1 MQLERVQSDKRRQ
14 STPAATRGDLE
25 KAVEIAREIRNRERY
40 NKLDFYDP
48 YPYQLNFH
56 ETGAEAN
63 QRLLMAANRIGKSYS
78 GAAEMA
84 YHITGLYPKWWNG
97 RRFKKPIVAWAG
109 GVSNETT
116 RDIVQYELLGS
127 PDDPDAFGSGS
138 IPRSCI
144 IKTERKPGV
153 PNAKSMALIKHVSG
167 GNSSLFFKAYEMGVD
182 KWQGRSVDC
191 VWLDEEP
198 SRELY
203 SQAVTRTLDRR
214 GMVYMTFTP
223 ENGMTETVASFMNR
237 LQSGQS
243 LTNATWDDASERVLS
258 MKGERGHLS
267 ETVMEQIL
275 SSYSPHEREMRRYGR
290 PSIGSGL
297 IFPIGEEDII
307 TEPVHLEDH
316 WPRIAAIDFGWDH
329 PTAVVW
335 CAIDRDE
342 EMFYVYDCYR
352 ASKASPSVHA
362 GIIKSRPQFIPIAY
376 PHDGNRRD
384 SMGNPGLADQ
394 YRNLGCNFLID
405 HFTNP
410 PALGE
415 NKGSN
420 SIEEGLMA
428 ILQSMEAGKFKVF
441 STLSDWFEEF
451 RMYHRKNNKVVPI
464 RDDLMSATRYA
475 FQSQR
480 FAVAGKD
487 PTWTKD
493 LEYRNYGIV

>member
-1 MQLERVQSDKRRQ
+1 MPSSSTRKLE
-14 STPAATRGDLE
+14 L
-25 KAVEIAREIRNRERY
+25 AREQRTRERL
-40 NKLDFYDP
+40 NRINFYDP
-48 YPYQLNFH
+48 YPYQLKFH
-56 ETGAEAN
+56 KTGSYAN
-63 QRLLMAANRIGKSYS
+63 QRLLMAANRIGKSYCGS
-78 GAAEMA
+78 MELS
-84 YHITGLYPKWWNG
+84 YHLTGVYPEWWNG
-97 RRFKKPIVAWAG
+97 RVFRQPIIAWAG

-116 RDIVQYELLGS
+116 RDIVQFELLGS
-127 PDDPDAFGSGS
+127 PDDPEAFGSGT
-138 IPRSCI
+138 IPKKYI

-153 PNAKSMALIKHVSG
+153 PNAKSVALIRHVSG
-167 GNSSLFFKAYEMGVD
+167 GNSSLFFKAYEMGVE

-191 VWLDEEP
+191 IWLDEEP
-198 SRELY
+198 SRDIY

-223 ENGMTETVASFMNR
+223 EAGMTETVASFLNN
-237 LQSGQS
+237 LQKGQA
-243 LTNATWDDASERVLS
+243 LVNATWDDASEKIKS
-258 MKGERGHLS
+258 INGTNGHLS
-267 ETVMEQIL
+267 ESVMEQIL

-297 IFPIGEEDII
+297 IFPIMDEKIMTDPLHIK
-307 TEPVHLEDH
+307 DH

-335 CAIDRDE
+335 GAIDRDE
-342 EMFYVYDCYR
+342 DIFYVYDCYR
-352 ASKASPSVHA
+352 MSKASPTVHSKVIR
-362 GIIKSRPQFIPIAY
+362 GRPNFIPIVY

-394 YRNLGCNFLID
+394 YRNLGCNMMLD

-415 NKGSN
+415 NKGGN

-428 ILQSMEAGKFKVF
+428 VIQSMENGKFKVF
-441 STLSDWFEEF
+441 STLSDWWEEF
-451 RMYHRKNNKVVPI
+451 RMYHRKDGKVVPL

-480 FAVAGKD
+480 FAVSGKD
-487 PTWTKD
+487 PTWTNEV
-493 LEYRNYGIV
+493 EYKNYGII